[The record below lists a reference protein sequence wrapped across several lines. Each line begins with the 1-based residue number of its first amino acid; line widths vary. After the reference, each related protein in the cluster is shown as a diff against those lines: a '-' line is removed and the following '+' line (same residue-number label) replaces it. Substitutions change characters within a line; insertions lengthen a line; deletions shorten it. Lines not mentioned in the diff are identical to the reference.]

1 MLLTSSGKHAR
12 LMWFVRGSVTPFRG
26 ARRRETENTD
36 VFQLAVP
43 ASTDGHFNLP
53 TIRPRFFLPM
63 SFWSSARLAL
73 GVSDISETPKVGP
86 PPDTSVEA
94 TARSKVLFFGYLSSD
109 LISGIV
115 DIPGYDQK
123 LYFFNDFSIFA

>member
-1 MLLTSSGKHAR
+1 M
-12 LMWFVRGSVTPFRG
+12 
-26 ARRRETENTD
+26 
-36 VFQLAVP
+36 FQLAVP

-53 TIRPRFFLPM
+53 TIRPRFFLPL

-86 PPDTSVEA
+86 PPDAPVEGA
-94 TARSKVLFFGYLSSD
+94 ARSKVPFFGYFSSD

-115 DIPGYDQK
+115 DIPGYDQFV
-123 LYFFNDFSIFA
+123 YFFIVFSISE

>member
-1 MLLTSSGKHAR
+1 MEK
-12 LMWFVRGSVTPFRG
+12 
-26 ARRRETENTD
+26 TD

-53 TIRPRFFLPM
+53 TIRPRFFLPW

-86 PPDTSVEA
+86 PPDAPVEG
-94 TARSKVLFFGYLSSD
+94 TARSEVPFFGYLSSD

-115 DIPGYDQK
+115 DIPGYDLK
-123 LYFFNDFSIFA
+123 FDFVVVSRRFE